1 MQREA
6 KTFIDKKQP
15 PFPTQAPE
23 SLNDP
28 VCDRDHEPCVPE
40 GDYSASCISAKRY
53 RNRRFKR
60 DEFALTFVV
69 LMGLYAGTKVK
80 RYYCSQTAG
89 RQRSNYLREWVIANQ
104 GVAPTRG
111 DRLPYNKF
119 VGKVF
124 KIRIVTVL
132 MDAYQQE
139 LPAAL
144 QYSKV
149 SAIVELVTTNEKI
162 N

>member
-1 MQREA
+1 MQTES
-6 KTFIDKKQP
+6 KTFIDRKQP
-15 PFPTQAPE
+15 PFPTNASE
-23 SLNDP
+23 SDP
-28 VCDRDHEPCVPE
+28 ICDRDHEPYVPE
-40 GDYSASCISAKRY
+40 GDYSASCVGAKRY

-60 DEFALTFVV
+60 DEFALTFVIAD
-69 LMGLYAGTKVK
+69 GSYAGAKVK

-89 RQRSNYLREWVIANQ
+89 KQRSNYLREWVIANQ

-111 DRLPYNKF
+111 DRLPYKKF

-124 KIRIVTVL
+124 KIRVVTVL
-132 MDAYQQE
+132 TDAYQQE
-139 LPAAL
+139 LPTGL

-149 SAIVELVTTNEKI
+149 GAIIELVTTNEKI